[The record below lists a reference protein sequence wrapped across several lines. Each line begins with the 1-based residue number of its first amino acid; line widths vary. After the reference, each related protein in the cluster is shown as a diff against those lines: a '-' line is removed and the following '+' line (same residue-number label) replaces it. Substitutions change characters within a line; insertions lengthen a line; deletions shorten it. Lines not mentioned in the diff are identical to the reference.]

1 MNTQPEALLYNFN
14 DPERLRQIRRYLN
27 RQKVKTR
34 IVTAPEFLHPLGYL
48 FEIPGFHP
56 SSQFNLG
63 NNFSDEMI
71 VLKDF
76 SSAQMDSFLAFFRE
90 NQLPPVALKA
100 MLTPV
105 TQHWSSIQLH
115 DELSRE
121 HTLMH
126 KNNCK
131 TKICRICLLHFRQI
145 FFILFFPRKKETAPR
160 SLLF

>member
-63 NNFSDEMI
+63 SNFSDEMI
-71 VLKDF
+71 VLKVFPVHRWMIFLLF
-76 SSAQMDSFLAFFRE
+76 SVKTR
-90 NQLPPVALKA
+90 
-100 MLTPV
+100 
-105 TQHWSSIQLH
+105 
-115 DELSRE
+115 SR
-121 HTLMH
+121 
-126 KNNCK
+126 
-131 TKICRICLLHFRQI
+131 LLH
-145 FFILFFPRKKETAPR
+145 
-160 SLLF
+160 

>member
-1 MNTQPEALLYNFN
+1 MNIQPETLLYNFN

-63 NNFSDEMI
+63 SNFSDEMI

-76 SSAQMDSFLAFFRE
+76 SSEQLDEFLAFFKE
-90 NQLPPVALKA
+90 NGLLPVNLKA

-105 TQHWSSIQLH
+105 TVHWDSLKLH
-115 DELSRE
+115 DELMKE
-121 HTLMH
+121 HTEMH
-126 KNNCK
+126 SHK
-131 TKICRICLLHFRQI
+131 
-145 FFILFFPRKKETAPR
+145 
-160 SLLF
+160 

>member
-1 MNTQPEALLYNFN
+1 MNTQPEALLYNFS
-14 DPERLRQIRRYLN
+14 DPERFRQIRRYLN

-63 NNFSDEMI
+63 SNFSDEMI

-76 SSAQMDSFLAFFRE
+76 SSEQLDEFLAFFKE
-90 NQLPPVALKA
+90 NGLLPVNLKA

-105 TQHWSSIQLH
+105 TVHWDSLKLH
-115 DELSRE
+115 DELMKE
-121 HTLMH
+121 HTEMYSH
-126 KNNCK
+126 K
-131 TKICRICLLHFRQI
+131 
-145 FFILFFPRKKETAPR
+145 
-160 SLLF
+160 

>member
-63 NNFSDEMI
+63 SYFSDEMI

-76 SSAQMDSFLAFFRE
+76 SSAQMDGTMSF
-90 NQLPPVALKA
+90 
-100 MLTPV
+100 
-105 TQHWSSIQLH
+105 
-115 DELSRE
+115 SRST
-121 HTLMH
+121 HLCI
-126 KNNCK
+126 KNK
-131 TKICRICLLHFRQI
+131 
-145 FFILFFPRKKETAPR
+145 
-160 SLLF
+160 

>member
-48 FEIPGFHP
+48 FENPGFHP

-63 NNFSDEMI
+63 SNFSDEMI

-76 SSAQMDSFLAFFRE
+76 SSEQLDEFLAFFKE
-90 NQLPPVALKA
+90 NGLLPVNLKA

-105 TQHWSSIQLH
+105 TVYW
-115 DELSRE
+115 DD
-121 HTLMH
+121 
-126 KNNCK
+126 
-131 TKICRICLLHFRQI
+131 
-145 FFILFFPRKKETAPR
+145 
-160 SLLF
+160 

>member
-14 DPERLRQIRRYLN
+14 DPERLRQIRHYLN

-63 NNFSDEMI
+63 SNFSDEMI

-76 SSAQMDSFLAFFRE
+76 SSEQLDEFLAFFKE
-90 NQLPPVALKA
+90 NGLLPVNLKA

-105 TQHWSSIQLH
+105 TVHWDSLKLH
-115 DELSRE
+115 DELMKE
-121 HTLMH
+121 HTEMH
-126 KNNCK
+126 SHK
-131 TKICRICLLHFRQI
+131 
-145 FFILFFPRKKETAPR
+145 
-160 SLLF
+160 

>member
-1 MNTQPEALLYNFN
+1 MNIQPETLLYNFN

-63 NNFSDEMI
+63 SNFSDEMI

-76 SSAQMDSFLAFFRE
+76 SSEQLDEFLAFFKE
-90 NQLPPVALKA
+90 NGLLPVNLKA

-105 TQHWSSIQLH
+105 TVHWDSLKLH
-115 DELSRE
+115 DELMKE
-121 HTLMH
+121 HTEMYSH
-126 KNNCK
+126 K
-131 TKICRICLLHFRQI
+131 
-145 FFILFFPRKKETAPR
+145 
-160 SLLF
+160 

>member
-63 NNFSDEMI
+63 SNFSDEMI
-71 VLKDF
+71 VLKEF
-76 SSAQMDSFLAFFRE
+76 FHVHRWMVFLRFFRVKPDTR
-90 NQLPPVALKA
+90 LVALKA

-126 KNNCK
+126 KK
-131 TKICRICLLHFRQI
+131 
-145 FFILFFPRKKETAPR
+145 
-160 SLLF
+160 

>member
-14 DPERLRQIRRYLN
+14 DPERFRQIRRYLN

-63 NNFSDEMI
+63 SNFSDEMI

-76 SSAQMDSFLAFFRE
+76 SSAQMDGFLAFFRE
-90 NQLPPVALKA
+90 NQIPPIALKA

-105 TQHWSSIQLH
+105 TQH
-115 DELSRE
+115 
-121 HTLMH
+121 
-126 KNNCK
+126 
-131 TKICRICLLHFRQI
+131 
-145 FFILFFPRKKETAPR
+145 
-160 SLLF
+160 

>member
-63 NNFSDEMI
+63 SNFSDEMI

-76 SSAQMDSFLAFFRE
+76 SSAQMDGFLAFFHE
-90 NQLPPVALKA
+90 NQIPPIALKA

-126 KNNCK
+126 KK
-131 TKICRICLLHFRQI
+131 
-145 FFILFFPRKKETAPR
+145 
-160 SLLF
+160 

>member
-56 SSQFNLG
+56 SSQFNLES
-63 NNFSDEMI
+63 NFSDEMI

-76 SSAQMDSFLAFFRE
+76 SSEQLDEFLAFFKE
-90 NQLPPVALKA
+90 NGLLPVNLKA

-105 TQHWSSIQLH
+105 TVHWDSLKLH
-115 DELSRE
+115 DELMKE
-121 HTLMH
+121 HTEMYSH
-126 KNNCK
+126 K
-131 TKICRICLLHFRQI
+131 
-145 FFILFFPRKKETAPR
+145 
-160 SLLF
+160 

>member
-1 MNTQPEALLYNFN
+1 MNIQPETLLYNFN

-63 NNFSDEMI
+63 SNFSDEMI

-76 SSAQMDSFLAFFRE
+76 SSAQMDEMQAEKVILVVPKPYIKSYPKDRQ
-90 NQLPPVALKA
+90 NRI
-100 MLTPV
+100 
-105 TQHWSSIQLH
+105 W
-115 DELSRE
+115 
-121 HTLMH
+121 TLGQ
-126 KNNCK
+126 
-131 TKICRICLLHFRQI
+131 FVDYV
-145 FFILFFPRKKETAPR
+145 KKMEG
-160 SLLF
+160 LI